1 MPASLLVS
9 AQSISK
15 SFGVHSLF
23 SDISLSFFEE
33 ERLGLIGPNGA
44 GKSTL
49 LKIMAGLETPD
60 SGSVSLKRGTHL
72 VYLAQKDQLDAEKT
86 VEQTLLDSMPA
97 ELGDA
102 EHFSRIREVTRLMAF
117 EKLDQK
123 VGTLSGGWRKRLS
136 IVQALIQKPD
146 ILLMDEPTNHLD
158 LQGIL
163 QLESLLKQAPF
174 AFVLVSHD
182 RYFLENTTNRT
193 VELNRQFPGGFLKID
208 GNYSEFLQNKE
219 DFLAGQLQQES
230 VLANK
235 VRREIEWLRRGPKAR
250 STKAQYRIDS
260 AYQLQNELGEVKA
273 RNAQNK
279 SAQIDFEA
287 THRKTRL
294 LVEATD
300 LKIARS
306 ETTLCEHLN
315 LQLSPGKCLGILGQ
329 NGSGKS
335 SLIHALTGDLKPEHG
350 TITRAEGIRMVIFD
364 QKREQ
369 LNYNQTLRQ
378 ALSPAGDSVVFR
390 DRSIHVASWAKRFLF
405 SSDQLGMPVADL
417 SGGEQARILIANLM
431 LKPADVLLLDEP
443 TNDLDIPTLEVLEES
458 LGEFPGALVLI
469 THDRFLIDRLSD
481 QLLYLDGNGH
491 AEYFA
496 DYDQWLQSWNRQQ
509 SLQKNAGKDPQKKQT
524 KKLTFE
530 EQKELGRIDKKIE
543 KAEEAVAVLQQK
555 MHESEITS
563 NVQKLSELYAQLQEA
578 EDKVAQLY
586 QRWEELEALS
596 Q

>member
-72 VYLAQKDQLDAEKT
+72 VYLAQKDQLDPEKT

-136 IVQALIQKPD
+136 IVRALIQKPD

-306 ETTLCEHLN
+306 EKTLCEHLN

-335 SLIHALTGDLKPEHG
+335 SLIHTLTGDLKPEQG
-350 TITRAEGIRMVIFD
+350 TIIRADGIRMVIFD

-496 DYDQWLQSWNRQQ
+496 DYDQWLQSWNQQQ
-509 SLQKNAGKDPQKKQT
+509 SLQKNAGKEPQKKQP

-543 KAEEAVAVLQQK
+543 KAEEAVAVIQQK

-563 NVQKLSELYAQLQEA
+563 NVRKLSELYAQLQEA